1 MTPVWTGSWLSANS
15 WNQMIDNL
23 NDLNSRINNFT
34 FNSGNVWIWVT
45 PTSKLQVNWDIK
57 SLNTPKAWVA
67 FNWETLAIYASYNV
81 SSITRATNVGGAWA
95 YKINFTNS
103 LPDINY
109 AVMWSCNAWGYN
121 WDSFTVEWNAISW
134 NVSQWLF
141 TNYAQIWCRVS
152 STNISMDSNY
162 VTAIIYD
169 N

>member
-1 MTPVWTGSWLSANS
+1 MTPVRTGSRLSANS